1 MGSILGVIKGE
12 TRSLDYSSCS
22 CTADF
27 AAMASANC
35 DEAAAAMTG
44 FTIKQ
49 QLLCFSGCAVHSG
62 PLLPG
67 A

>member
-1 MGSILGVIKGE
+1 
-12 TRSLDYSSCS
+12 
-22 CTADF
+22 
-27 AAMASANC
+27 MASANC